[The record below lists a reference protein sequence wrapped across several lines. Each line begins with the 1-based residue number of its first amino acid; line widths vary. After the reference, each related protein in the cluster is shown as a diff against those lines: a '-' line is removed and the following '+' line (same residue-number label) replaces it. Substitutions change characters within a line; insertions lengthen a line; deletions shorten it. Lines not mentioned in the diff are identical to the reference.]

1 MNKICRLLLALAF
14 LTLPLA
20 VSAADLTSEDKE
32 FLAGYEKVRAALAAD
47 DLDGAKKAATELGE
61 NGASVAKSADI
72 KAARSEFTAMS
83 ERAIQLGRGQSG
95 YYVANCPMLKKDWLQ
110 TSTEISNPYAA
121 ARCRNAAWIRK

>member
-61 NGASVAKSADI
+61 NGATVAKSADI

-110 TSTEISNPYAA
+110 TSTEISNPYAGSSMPK
-121 ARCRNAAWIRK
+121 CGVIRK